1 LEQSSTAL
9 SGLKD
14 LVLEDVI
21 ELILDSGEIDVDA
34 ILTRL
39 MMCGL
44 QPQDILDSEKPP
56 KRYWT

>member
-1 LEQSSTAL
+1 MEQSSTAL
-9 SGLKD
+9 SNLKD

-34 ILTRL
+34 ILTGL
-39 MMCGL
+39 MMSGL

-56 KRYWT
+56 KRYRT

>member
-1 LEQSSTAL
+1 
-9 SGLKD
+9 

-34 ILTRL
+34 ILTGL
-39 MMCGL
+39 MMSGL

-56 KRYWT
+56 KRYRT

>member
-1 LEQSSTAL
+1 
-9 SGLKD
+9 

-34 ILTRL
+34 ILTGL